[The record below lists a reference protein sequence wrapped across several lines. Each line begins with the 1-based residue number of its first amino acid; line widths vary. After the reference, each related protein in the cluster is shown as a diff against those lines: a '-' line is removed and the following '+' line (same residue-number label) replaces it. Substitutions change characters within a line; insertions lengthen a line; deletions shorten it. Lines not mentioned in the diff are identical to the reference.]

1 VNVFSCNWIIFWTK
15 AENEKTFS
23 SKRSCP
29 ANNQWGRCIILLK
42 GKYYYYYF
50 KLSLP
55 PQARSVAFFGWLLY
69 IYDFCIM
76 SRLLNFTLAS
86 LLMQSVRLEAAVSLL
101 GSSFHFVRCTRSHI
115 SALIPPLPHRSYLVF
130 LVNDDATLV
139 TNLVL
144 NPDKIEIYYWFDGF
158 REFLFFFFNTSDR
171 ISVLKLKI
179 K

>member
-1 VNVFSCNWIIFWTK
+1 VRQVHHFIEGK
-15 AENEKTFS
+15 
-23 SKRSCP
+23 
-29 ANNQWGRCIILLK
+29 ILLFF
-42 GKYYYYYF
+42 F

-115 SALIPPLPHRSYLVF
+115 STLIPPLPHRSYLVF
-130 LVNDDATLV
+130 LVNDEATLV

-144 NPDKIEIYYWFDGF
+144 DPDKIEIYYWFDGF
-158 REFLFFFFNTSDR
+158 QEFYIYIYIYIKHRTWSELYRVKSYSFNLTS
-171 ISVLKLKI
+171 SCL
-179 K
+179 